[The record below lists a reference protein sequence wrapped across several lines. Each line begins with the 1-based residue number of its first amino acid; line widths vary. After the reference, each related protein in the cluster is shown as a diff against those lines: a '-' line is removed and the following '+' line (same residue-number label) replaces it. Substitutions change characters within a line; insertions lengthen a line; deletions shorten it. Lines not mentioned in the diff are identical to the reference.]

1 MPYQIEKLYNGR
13 FRVKN
18 TKTGEVKAKNTTKIK
33 AQKQVKLL
41 NYLEGKGILKS

>member
-1 MPYQIEKLYNGR
+1 MPYQIKKLDNCR

-18 TKTGEVKAKNTTKIK
+18 SKTGEVKAKNTTKIK